1 MQRNQQVPLMG
12 QIYSCARSTIIY
24 LGDESE
30 AVKGLVEGDQAT
42 RNLEAVLED
51 IVERPW
57 FTRTWVFQE
66 HVLSVD
72 PWIQLGR
79 QRIRWREI
87 CKLLPPMMTDS
98 AAPTR
103 YNALQTSRKHVLRQM
118 EMVRSSGTD
127 RTLLNILKLRAGCRA
142 SDPRDVIFAHMGM
155 ITDEKDVS
163 KYLKVDYNAS
173 IREVYT
179 SAARYALA
187 SFGLGVAARSIN
199 RPQGLTH
206 LPSWVPDWGLHAW
219 LGDLPRSTFQDLL
232 AVDGDCLTSVIVT
245 PTTNPSPHNFRVPG
259 SSYPWSGPFQHI
271 HCVSRL
277 LPQASETGL
286 QDQLLLEV
294 ASVRS
299 GERRVPDERVEDAGG
314 SFFPHEF
321 WSPPHEQGTLAE
333 KASYIRHLL
342 KLHYYPRSRALGF
355 PDMRI
360 AISRSGYCALVPGDA
375 QPGDVIT
382 NCRKDQY
389 GYFLGEKIFGCSG
402 DRRTKLL
409 SCLFRPLTW
418 EGDKSVEDI
427 LAKITGYPGTQI
439 SATHCVLVGILGETE
454 MQALPLDLRMA
465 PGDINWL
472 VIH

>member
-1 MQRNQQVPLMG
+1 MG

-30 AVKGLVEGDQAT
+30 AVKGLVAGDQAT
-42 RNLEAVLED
+42 PNLEAVLED

-87 CKLLPPMMTDS
+87 CKLLLPMVTES
-98 AAPTR
+98 AAPTHGD
-103 YNALQTSRKHVLRQM
+103 ALQTSRKHFLRQM
-118 EMVRSSGTD
+118 EMVRSSGAD

-163 KYLKVDYNAS
+163 RYLRVDYNAS

-219 LGDLPRSTFQDLL
+219 LGDLPPSTFQDLL
-232 AVDGDCLTSVIVT
+232 AVDGDCLPSVIVT
-245 PTTNPSPHNFRVPG
+245 PTTNPFPHNFRVP
-259 SSYPWSGPFQHI
+259 SSNYPWFGPFQHI
-271 HCVSRL
+271 HRVSKL
-277 LPQASETGL
+277 LPHASKTDL
-286 QDQLLLEV
+286 QDQLLRELALV
-294 ASVRS
+294 KDGGFHVS
-299 GERRVPDERVEDAGG
+299 GESLEGPGG
-314 SFFPHEF
+314 SFFPHGF

-342 KLHYYPRSRALGF
+342 KLYYYPRRSILGF

-375 QPGDVIT
+375 QPGDIIT
-382 NCRKDQY
+382 NCRKDEY
-389 GYFLGEKIFGCSG
+389 GYFPGELLFGCSG

-409 SCLFRPLTW
+409 SCLFRPLAW
-418 EGDKSVEDI
+418 EGGKNVEDI

-439 SATHCVLVGILGETE
+439 SVTHCVLVGILGETE
-454 MQALPLDLRMA
+454 MQALPLNLRTA
-465 PGDINWL
+465 PEDINWL